1 MNQIFGNFT
10 EKTVSKDDLTIKF
23 SPSSIPLNE
32 RWQSNGLSADFIAGY
47 VTTFLFRRTHDATS
61 MHKRVE
67 VKSATSYITN
77 ELLENAMKY
86 CHFKSEL
93 PIILNLQLGK
103 NSVRFFVTNS
113 LSPLRAANFQALIYQ
128 ISHSNPQELYLNQL
142 EKCAEDGNGLIS
154 GLGFLTMINDYS
166 ANLAWKFE
174 TYPDKPQEIVV
185 TTMVELNV

>member
-1 MNQIFGNFT
+1 MNQIFGNFAEQT
-10 EKTVSKDDLTIKF
+10 ISKDDLTIRF

-47 VTTFLFRRTHDATS
+47 LTTFLFRRTHDSTS
-61 MHKRVE
+61 MQKRSE
-67 VKSATSYITN
+67 VKSAASYIVN
-77 ELLENAMKY
+77 ELLENAMKH

-93 PIILNLQLGK
+93 PITLNLQLGK
-103 NSVRFFVTNS
+103 NCVRFFVTNS

-128 ISHSNPQELYLNQL
+128 ISNSNPQELYLNQL
-142 EKCAEDGNGLIS
+142 EKCAEDENNLIP

-174 TYPDKPQEIVV
+174 TPANTPQEIIV
-185 TTMVELNV
+185 TTMVELNI